1 MIPSIA
7 RWFGIVAVLLAAG
20 LFVQAAEPAPAI
32 VPLGENTY
40 RVTISAT
47 HKFTRNTDK
56 LKEQALAAASAYCT
70 GLGKQLKIVSVDEK
84 KSMYLMGEMAS
95 ATLTFQALDLT
106 DPALSATQ
114 SAGATNSPVSLA
126 GSAAK
131 PAGNEALYADLLRLD
146 DLRKKGIL
154 TDDEFKAEKKKL
166 LERPR

>member
-40 RVTISAT
+40 RVTVSAT

-70 GLGKQLKIVSVDEK
+70 GLGKQLKIVSVDESK
-84 KSMYLMGEMAS
+84 ALYLMGGMAS
-95 ATLTFQALDLT
+95 ATLTFKALDLT
-106 DPALSATQ
+106 DPGFSATQ
-114 SAGATNSPVSLA
+114 SGDATHTEANR
-126 GSAAK
+126 AATTS
-131 PAGNEALYADLLRLD
+131 NETLYADLLRLD

-154 TDDEFKAEKKKL
+154 SDDEFKTEKQKVLDRSK
-166 LERPR
+166 